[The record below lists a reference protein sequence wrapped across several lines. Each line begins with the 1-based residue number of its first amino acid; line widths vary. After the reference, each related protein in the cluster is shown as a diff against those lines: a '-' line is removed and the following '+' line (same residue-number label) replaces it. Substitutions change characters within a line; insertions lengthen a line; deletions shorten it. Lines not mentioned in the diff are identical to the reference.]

1 MDHDSEMV
9 TVQSEIEVFQCQ
21 IQSAMKNL
29 FPWEALV
36 ALMEDLS
43 TGFEIAKSINH
54 ILLDELKLFKH
65 PETIIQG
72 DSSETIKVE
81 LDDND
86 FKTEIEDY
94 DGHFLDLETKNSRKQ
109 RRKQK
114 IIVKEEIHDNLK
126 DPIDELR
133 IDEPKP

>member
-1 MDHDSEMV
+1 MDQDSEIV

-36 ALMEDLS
+36 SLMEELS
-43 TGFEIAKSINH
+43 TGFEIAKHINYV
-54 ILLDELKLFKH
+54 LLDELKLFKLQ
-65 PETIIQG
+65 ETIIEG
-72 DSSETIKVE
+72 DSSDFVKVE
-81 LDDND
+81 LDDSD

-109 RRKQK
+109 RRK
-114 IIVKEEIHDNLK
+114 
-126 DPIDELR
+126 
-133 IDEPKP
+133 